1 MITASLQDVIHCLEM
16 QRHKRKIS
24 TNAITPDMWSELS
37 TLLSLCQGKWQTC
50 HLKCMNTLCNTQQRS
65 SSTSWRTYPWGTV
78 IDIHGQSYGPA
89 INYYS
94 HYRMR
99 GQRS

>member
-1 MITASLQDVIHCLEM
+1 MITASLRDVIHCLEM

-24 TNAITPDMWSELS
+24 TKAIIPDMWSELS